1 MPTHERR
8 FDMSRLFTLILIL
21 AAVLAGSARAQL
33 AMDWH
38 TLDGGGGQ
46 SAGATLVLQ
55 GTIGQP
61 DGTGPD
67 FSAGAT
73 LSMSGGFWTGL
84 TLPPPCPAD
93 FNGDGFLDFFDYD
106 AFVECYETEVCP
118 PGKTADFNN
127 DGFVDFFDYDEF
139 VLFYE
144 TGC

>member
-8 FDMSRLFTLILIL
+8 FDMSRLFPLIVIL
-21 AAVLAGSARAQL
+21 AAALAGSARAQL

-38 TLDGGGGQ
+38 TLDGGGGT
-46 SAGATLVLQ
+46 SAGSTLVLQ

-67 FSAGAT
+67 FSAGST

-127 DGFVDFFDYDEF
+127 DGFVDFFDYDDF